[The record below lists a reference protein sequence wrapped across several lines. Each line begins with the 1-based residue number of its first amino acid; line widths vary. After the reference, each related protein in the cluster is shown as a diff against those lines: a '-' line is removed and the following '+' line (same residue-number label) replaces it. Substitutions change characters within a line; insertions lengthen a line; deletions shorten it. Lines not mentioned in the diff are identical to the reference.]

1 MLTLITGAENLSRA
15 VSKNNYNP
23 DFSSSD
29 VIAFNEL
36 EPVPS
41 TGYSVPKIFII
52 KRSEIHAIV
61 TEEGNTVNKNVQQYL
76 EEYFA

>member
-1 MLTLITGAENLSRA
+1 MITLITGAENLSRA

-23 DFSSSD
+23 DFSLAD

-41 TGYSVPKIFII
+41 TGCSVPKIFII
-52 KRSEIHAIV
+52 KRSEIHAVV

-76 EEYFA
+76 EEYFV